1 MKILKKIFNKK
12 ENSEIKHFKK
22 SYAQDGEDVLLSSLF
37 EDMGGRGKGFFIDIG
52 AHHPFKYSNT
62 AHFYENGWTGINI
75 EPTPNAIALF
85 EKYRKNDINLNIAIG
100 EKQDQLK
107 FYCFDEPA
115 LNSFSK
121 ELSEKRHNTTKYKIK
136 ETKNIFIYP
145 LAEVLDKHIRSGQYI
160 DFMSV
165 DVEGLDLQVLKS
177 NNWEKYRPEFVLAE
191 DIIDFADLQKSEVYS
206 FLKDKNYELVA
217 KTQRTMI
224 FQTIKQK

>member
-1 MKILKKIFNKK
+1 MKFFKNLFNNYKK
-12 ENSEIKHFKK
+12 ESIKYFKT

-37 EDMGGRGKGFFIDIG
+37 DDMGGRGKGFYIDIG

-62 AHFYENGWTGINI
+62 AHFYEMGWRGINI
-75 EPTPNAIALF
+75 EPMPNAIDLF
-85 EKYRKNDINLNIAIG
+85 EKYRKHDTNLNIGIG
-100 EKQDQLK
+100 EKNDKLT

-121 ELSEKRHNTTKYKIK
+121 ELSEERNNTTKYKIE
-136 ETKNIFIYP
+136 ETKEIFVYP
-145 LAEVLDKHIRSGQYI
+145 LAEILDKHIEPGQHI

-177 NNWEKYRPEFVLAE
+177 NNWDKYKPEFILAE
-191 DIIDFADLQKSEVYS
+191 DIIDFFDLKKSEVYN
-206 FLKDKNYELVA
+206 FLIDKNYKMVA

-224 FQTIKQK
+224 FKFNSI